1 MITRETVEKIAKLAR
16 LQLSESDL
24 EKYTGQL
31 NNILG
36 HIEKLNQLD
45 TQAIEATTHAV
56 EVANPM
62 REDEVK
68 PSSVI
73 DAVLEISPD
82 HEEHFFRVPKVI

>member
-68 PSSVI
+68 SNSVI

>member
-1 MITRETVEKIAKLAR
+1 MINRETVEKIAKLAR

-36 HIEKLNQLD
+36 YVEKLEELNTD
-45 TQAIEATTHAV
+45 AIQATTHAM
-56 EVANPM
+56 EVANPL

-68 PSSVI
+68 PSTVI

-82 HEEHFFRVPKVI
+82 HEAHFFRVPKVL